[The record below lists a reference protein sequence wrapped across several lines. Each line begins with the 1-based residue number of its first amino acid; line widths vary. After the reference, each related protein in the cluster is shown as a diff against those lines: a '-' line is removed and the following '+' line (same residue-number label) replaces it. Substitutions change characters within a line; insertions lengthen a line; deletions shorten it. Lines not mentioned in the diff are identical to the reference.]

1 MENKFFKNGG
11 KKLKLI
17 LDSATFALLLSVIL
31 FSYEMINS
39 TKESEQI
46 VDNLREIQS
55 SLSTRYLGLF
65 PEYIDNINNLL
76 DSAIEDQSKSEIRD
90 SVIIFEDVLYY
101 GIRSDAGGFRRMIEN
116 LMTLTNR
123 GCHIT
128 IAYYDVNQRPFKQ
141 MIQDKLITPELKKEM
156 RSDMDAYLARVKE
169 FRSECEAIVPQI
181 YTHEEIEAKQRALI
195 NKYFDDYIVK
205 NPSRGDSLH
214 KVINNIY
221 RADLVFK
228 NLTQQYYEKS
238 FEVNKKKIK
247 ATIDGLREPL
257 PQKQGAVDATTLR
270 VNQLFTKLDEIK
282 NSYMG
287 KPYDEVT
294 YDDFYNMYRDITLCI
309 CDLLSQQ
316 PNIELL
322 LLKENILMCC
332 WMSAVNGKTQAIF
345 AFPSKYSSDEIG
357 FISQDP
363 AIARYIHTMLNGVR
377 DSQFE

>member
-17 LDSATFALLLSVIL
+17 MDSATFALLLSVLL
-31 FSYEMINS
+31 FSYEMISS

-65 PEYIDNINNLL
+65 PEYIDNINHLL
-76 DSAIEDQSKSEIRD
+76 DSAIEDQGKSEIRD

-101 GIRSDAGGFRRMIEN
+101 GIRSDAEGFRRMIEN

-141 MIQDKLITPELKKEM
+141 MIQDKLLSPEYKRGL
-156 RSDMDAYLARVKE
+156 RSDMDAYRTRVKE
-169 FRSECEAIVPQI
+169 FRDECDKIVPQI
-181 YTHEEIEAKQRALI
+181 YSHEEIEAKQRALI
-195 NKYFDDYIVK
+195 NEYFDDYLVK
-205 NPSRGDSLH
+205 NPLRGDSLH

-221 RADLVFK
+221 RSDLVYA
-228 NLTQQYYEKS
+228 NLTQHYYEES
-238 FEVNKKKIK
+238 FKANKKKIK
-247 ATIDGLREPL
+247 ATVDGLREPL

-282 NSYMG
+282 NSYMD
-287 KPYDEVT
+287 KPYEEIT
-294 YDDFYNMYRDITLCI
+294 YNDFYNMYKDITLSI

-377 DSQFE
+377 DSQLE